1 MQFWPIFSHLG
12 PSVRHRSRAFAALIL
27 FAAPILSV
35 GIAAVP
41 VLAATA
47 PVPGSNVGVNV
58 TGLRSA
64 KGQVLA
70 CLTTLPRAFPDCA
83 KDPASHKLIVPV
95 NGNSVRIDF
104 GPITPGRYAISL
116 LHDENGNGK
125 ADMALFMPKEGFGF
139 SRDAPV
145 RFGPPSFNAAA
156 FVVADIA
163 VLQSIRMRYM
173 F

>member
-12 PSVRHRSRAFAALIL
+12 SSVRHRSRAFAALIL
-27 FAAPILSV
+27 FAAPVLSA

-41 VLAATA
+41 VLAAAA
-47 PVPGSNVGVNV
+47 PGPVSNVGVNV

-64 KGQVLA
+64 KGQILA
-70 CLTTLPRAFPDCA
+70 CLTTQPRAFPDCA

-104 GPITPGRYAISL
+104 GPITTGRYAISL

-125 ADMALFMPKEGFGF
+125 ADMVLFMPKEGFGF

-145 RFGPPSFNAAA
+145 RFGPPSFKSAA
-156 FVVADIA
+156 FIVADAA
-163 VLQSIRMRYM
+163 VNLTVRMRYM

>member
-1 MQFWPIFSHLG
+1 MQD
-12 PSVRHRSRAFAALIL
+12 RSRFIGTLTL
-27 FAAPILSV
+27 AAPL
-35 GIAAVP
+35 
-41 VLAATA
+41 LAATA
-47 PVPGSNVGVNV
+47 PATGTDVSLNV

-70 CLTTLPRAFPDCA
+70 CLTTQPRAFPNCA
-83 KDPASHKLIVPV
+83 KDPASHKLAVPLTS
-95 NGNSVRIDF
+95 NSVRIDF
-104 GPITPGRYAISL
+104 GPVAPGRYAVSL

-145 RFGPPSFNAAA
+145 RLGPPSFNAAA
-156 FVVADIA
+156 FVVADVAII
-163 VLQSIRMRYM
+163 QPIRMRYM

>member
-1 MQFWPIFSHLG
+1 MG
-12 PSVRHRSRAFAALIL
+12 PVVRHRSRAFGALIL
-27 FAAPILSV
+27 SA

-41 VLAATA
+41 LLAATA
-47 PVPGSNVGVNV
+47 PGPGSNVGVNV

-70 CLTTLPRAFPDCA
+70 CLTTQPHAFPNCA
-83 KDPASHKLIVPV
+83 KDPASHKLDVPV
-95 NGNSVRIDF
+95 SGSTIRIDF
-104 GPITPGRYAISL
+104 GPIAPGRYAISL

-125 ADMALFMPKEGFGF
+125 ADMVLFMPKEGFGF

-145 RFGPPSFNAAA
+145 RFGPPSFNSAA
-156 FVVADIA
+156 FVVADAA
-163 VLQSIRMRYM
+163 VNLTVRMRYM

>member
-1 MQFWPIFSHLG
+1 
-12 PSVRHRSRAFAALIL
+12 VRHRSRAISTLIL
-27 FAAPILSV
+27 AAPLV
-35 GIAAVP
+35 
-41 VLAATA
+41 AATPPDA
-47 PVPGSNVGVNV
+47 GAEISVMV

-70 CLTTLPRAFPDCA
+70 CLTTQPRAFPNCA
-83 KDPASHKLIVPV
+83 KDPASHKLVVPV
-95 NGNSVRIDF
+95 SGNTVRINF
-104 GPITPGRYAISL
+104 GPIAPGRYAISL

-145 RFGPPSFNAAA
+145 RLGPPSFNSAA
-156 FVVADIA
+156 FIVADVPVNLA
-163 VLQSIRMRYM
+163 VRMRYM

>member
-1 MQFWPIFSHLG
+1 ML
-12 PSVRHRSRAFAALIL
+12 
-27 FAAPILSV
+27 AAPL
-35 GIAAVP
+35 
-41 VLAATA
+41 LAATA
-47 PVPGSNVGVNV
+47 PATGTDVSLNV

-70 CLTTLPRAFPDCA
+70 CLTTQPRAFPNCA
-83 KDPASHKLIVPV
+83 KDPASHKLAVSV
-95 NGNSVRIDF
+95 GTGAAGSVRIDF
-104 GPITPGRYAISL
+104 GPVAPGRYAISL

>member
-1 MQFWPIFSHLG
+1 M
-12 PSVRHRSRAFAALIL
+12 RHRSRAFGALIL
-27 FAAPILSV
+27 SAASALYL

-41 VLAATA
+41 LLAGTV
-47 PVPGSNVGVNV
+47 PGPGSNVGVNV
-58 TGLRSA
+58 TGLRST

-70 CLTTLPRAFPDCA
+70 CLTAQPRAFPDCA

-95 NGNSVRIDF
+95 NGNGVWIDF
-104 GPITPGRYAISL
+104 GPITPGRYAIAL

-145 RFGPPSFNAAA
+145 RFGPPSFKSAA
-156 FVVADIA
+156 FIVADAA
-163 VLQSIRMRYM
+163 VNLTVRMRYM

>member
-1 MQFWPIFSHLG
+1 M
-12 PSVRHRSRAFAALIL
+12 RHRSRAFGALIL
-27 FAAPILSV
+27 SAAF
-35 GIAAVP
+35 AAVP
-41 VLAATA
+41 LLAATT
-47 PVPGSNVGVNV
+47 PGPGSNVGVDV

-70 CLTTLPRAFPDCA
+70 CLTTQPRAFPDCA

-104 GPITPGRYAISL
+104 GPIAPGRYAISL

-139 SRDAPV
+139 SRDARV
-145 RFGPPSFNAAA
+145 RFGPPSFNSAA
-156 FVVADIA
+156 FVVADAA
-163 VLQSIRMRYM
+163 VNLTVRMRYM